1 MTNKEKAKAAG
12 TRMMDVLLNGQKSGK
27 SNSDIAD
34 GIRAGMASDYLS
46 LDEGLKR
53 GATVADPAK
62 YARATDGKDEQP
74 QKNKRFVRDINARIE
89 RAKQECAAEES
100 SPEYREKVVKQK
112 KALIHKAMNQRGTNE
127 ITANIRGYDVTL
139 LRLPETDKDGMNKL
153 KMFVNGQEIPDRKF
167 DDALAEVAGLND
179 GKAFNA
185 AAQVGMEF
193 KTQAGIQGART
204 ATQIGLNALT
214 APGRAVARSHQK
226 NAAIIAA
233 VMRTFLRMILSMSRA
248 R

>member
-1 MTNKEKAKAAG
+1 MTDKERRAQCS
-12 TRMMDVLLNGQKSGK
+12 RSLDFLLRGQKAGK
-27 SNSDIAD
+27 TSDEITE
-34 GIRAGMASDYLS
+34 GIRAGLASDYLS

-62 YARATDGKDEQP
+62 YARAMDGKDERPRAP
-74 QKNKRFVRDINARIE
+74 QRFERDIIGRIE
-89 RAKQECAAEES
+89 RAKQECAAETA
-100 SPEYREKVVKQK
+100 SPEYRAKVLKQK
-112 KALIHKAMNQRGTNE
+112 RAMIHKVMTQRGTDE
-127 ITANIRGYDVTL
+127 LTANIRGYDVVL
-139 LRLPETDKDGMNKL
+139 LRLPETDQDGLQHL
-153 KMFVNGQEIPDRKF
+153 KMFVNGQEIPDRQF

-179 GKAFNA
+179 SKTFNA

-204 ATQIGLNALT
+204 TAQVGLNALT

-226 NAAIIAA
+226 NAAIVAA
-233 VMRTFLRMILSMSRA
+233 VMRAFLRMILSMSRA